1 MINLQD
7 LGQIGSRLDSTIHF
21 TLIRFIYQVLSH
33 KLSNAEIILIMI
45 TCLFFLSTKSK
56 EFLQAHVVLI
66 VDVLESLS
74 SGLLGQALINIATS
88 NEVILQPQIQHPAK
102 LFEEFAMV
110 TSMLFFASII
120 PHHLQKKEYI
130 NRAITILLYM
140 YTDAT
145 QSIVNRLAFKW
156 TAGFV
161 CVLIF
166 VSLHRCDH
174 ILCQTKT
181 LQYFVKAINMVV
193 VNIVLTSVSKID
205 VDSSDVHTQTVLLLL
220 FLFFVDS
227 LSHLIPVLQE
237 SRNFAIWK
245 GAQMLFVVYNELNVQ
260 PILTFLMAIL
270 VVMVHTV
277 ILTWIPSIQKQQTAI
292 IEVFLLVVVNVV
304 IDQLGDYTMKVYS
317 VENSLLLFIYILSI
331 HAFSRYIL

>member
-1 MINLQD
+1 
-7 LGQIGSRLDSTIHF
+7 
-21 TLIRFIYQVLSH
+21 
-33 KLSNAEIILIMI
+33 
-45 TCLFFLSTKSK
+45 
-56 EFLQAHVVLI
+56 
-66 VDVLESLS
+66 
-74 SGLLGQALINIATS
+74 
-88 NEVILQPQIQHPAK
+88 
-102 LFEEFAMV
+102 
-110 TSMLFFASII
+110 
-120 PHHLQKKEYI
+120 
-130 NRAITILLYM
+130 
-140 YTDAT
+140 
-145 QSIVNRLAFKW
+145 
-156 TAGFV
+156 
-161 CVLIF
+161 
-166 VSLHRCDH
+166 
-174 ILCQTKT
+174 
-181 LQYFVKAINMVV
+181 MVV